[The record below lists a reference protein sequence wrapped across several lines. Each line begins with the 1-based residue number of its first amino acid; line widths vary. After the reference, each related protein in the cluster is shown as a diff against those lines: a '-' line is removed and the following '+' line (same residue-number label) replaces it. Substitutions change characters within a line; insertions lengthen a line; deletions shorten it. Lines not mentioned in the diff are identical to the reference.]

1 MTKDINMKRLFLII
15 VAVAGFAIS
24 AEAQAY
30 GNAGELYLLDETFYM
45 DGIPLNDGDLRYI
58 LGEETF
64 NNVYLPARKKL
75 RGANT
80 LAYIGGTFIGA
91 GVGLAVGDL
100 VSSAIYGYELTGK
113 PFLIYGC
120 VSLAGAIPAIIA
132 WQMSKKGNAAYARIA
147 ETYNKE
153 TGKVMELTLGP
164 AKSGFGIAFTF

>member
-1 MTKDINMKRLFLII
+1 MKRLLLII

-24 AEAQAY
+24 ADAQTF
-30 GNAGELYLLDETFYM
+30 GNAGEIYLLDETFYM
-45 DGIPLNDGDLRYI
+45 DGMPLNDGELRYI

-80 LAYIGGTFIGA
+80 LGYIGGTLIGA

-100 VSSAIYGYELTGK
+100 VSSAVYGYKLTAQ
-113 PFLIYGC
+113 PYLIYAGI
-120 VSLAGAIPAIIA
+120 SLVGLIPTFIA
-132 WQMSKKGNAAYARIA
+132 MEMSRKGNAAYARIA